1 MGNEKLQNS
10 EEREPVAE
18 LLAGLKRVEAPANFN
33 VGVKARIAAGMSEEK
48 REFRIPVLVGYAM
61 PFVLLLLVGAY
72 FGFNAIYSTKD
83 AYVPA
88 VVVAPMTSAPQLEQL
103 TVEVAPAPST
113 EQIAAVKKPDSV
125 VLVSETQVKKP
136 VVAAPVAR
144 SGGGSF
150 DETSGVG
157 HKIYRNTQIPVKDV
171 LTLLGAKGSFGE
183 NGWKVETPTANSLA
197 ERSGVQAGDVIETIN
212 DQAVTEKT
220 SFRSRSGIK
229 SVRVRRDGKSI
240 DIPLK
245 N

>member
-10 EEREPVAE
+10 EEREPVAK
-18 LLAGLKRVEAPANFN
+18 LLAGLKRVEAPANFDF
-33 VGVKARIAAGMSEEK
+33 GVKARIAAGKPAEK
-48 REFRIPVLVGYAM
+48 RRFRIPALVGNAM
-61 PFVLLLLVGAY
+61 PLVLLLLVGAY

-83 AYVPA
+83 AYLPA
-88 VVVAPMTSAPQLEQL
+88 VAEAPMTSAPQLPQP
-103 TVEVAPAPST
+103 TVEVAPVP
-113 EQIAAVKKPDSV
+113 EQMAAVKKPDTIAPV
-125 VLVSETQVKKP
+125 ADFPVKKP
-136 VVAAPVAR
+136 VTAPVAR
-144 SGGGSF
+144 PGGGSF

-157 HKIYRNTQIPVKDV
+157 HKIYRNTQIPAKDV

-183 NGWKVETPTANSLA
+183 NGWKVEAPTANSLA
-197 ERSGVQAGDVIETIN
+197 ERSGVQAGDVIEAIN